1 MQMRKYFK
9 TVGLWAGLLGVM
21 VLFPGA
27 VDRGSVGVL
36 DRGAGGAMT
45 WMTLDQAAVRLQQEK
60 RPVLIDLY
68 TTWCGWCRQMDRKT
82 YSNKRVEEYL
92 EEKYYCVRV
101 DAETKDVLTWL
112 GRTYAYS
119 PQYRSNEFA
128 MYLTHGRLEFPT
140 TIIITPGDAPQAIP
154 GFMEPD
160 ELEPVVKYFGEGAYK
175 TRGFDEYL
183 KNFKKSW

>member
-1 MQMRKYFK
+1 MMTIQMRKYFK

-21 VLFPGA
+21 SLFLGA
-27 VDRGSVGVL
+27 VDRGTGRVP

-82 YSNKRVEEYL
+82 YSNKRVEAYL

-101 DAETKDVLTWL
+101 DA
-112 GRTYAYS
+112 
-119 PQYRSNEFA
+119 
-128 MYLTHGRLEFPT
+128 
-140 TIIITPGDAPQAIP
+140 
-154 GFMEPD
+154 
-160 ELEPVVKYFGEGAYK
+160 GA
-175 TRGFDEYL
+175 
-183 KNFKKSW
+183 